1 MTKGYSCDNIY
12 LYYNIRDELYSDILN
27 RIKQPRDYERSVYM
41 LLRLTLIRIEGDYAI
56 LLSEAQEE
64 ISVARA
70 LLPSGAGIGSRLEYD
85 FSDFR
90 LID

>member
-1 MTKGYSCDNIY
+1 
-12 LYYNIRDELYSDILN
+12 
-27 RIKQPRDYERSVYM
+27 M

-64 ISVARA
+64 ISVAMA